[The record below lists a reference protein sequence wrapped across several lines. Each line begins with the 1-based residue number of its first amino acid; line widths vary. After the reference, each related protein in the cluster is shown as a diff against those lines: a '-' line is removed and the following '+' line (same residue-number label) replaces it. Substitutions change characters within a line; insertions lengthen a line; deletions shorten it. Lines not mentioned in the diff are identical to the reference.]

1 MHQRQYVGQ
10 WDKGTLGQMV
20 FALSG
25 VSVVGRQMVLYELL
39 YILLIYILI
48 IYIIIII
55 SGSVLIGKSKIQM
68 SLCPTVPLS
77 PSSFDFVE
85 FLLARHSSNKFWLC
99 SCFVRHFNI

>member
-10 WDKGTLGQMV
+10 WDKGTF

-25 VSVVGRQMVLYELL
+25 VCAVDRQIVLYELL

-55 SGSVLIGKSKIQM
+55 SGSVLIGKSKYKCPFVPL
-68 SLCPTVPLS
+68 SLCPHPHLT
-77 PSSFDFVE
+77 
-85 FLLARHSSNKFWLC
+85 SSNSSLQGRQKLP
-99 SCFVRHFNI
+99 SARARVT

>member
-55 SGSVLIGKSKIQM
+55 SGSVLIGNQKYK
-68 SLCPTVPLS
+68 CPFVPLS
-77 PSSFDFVE
+77 HCPSVPI
-85 FLLARHSSNKFWLC
+85 L
-99 SCFVRHFNI
+99 